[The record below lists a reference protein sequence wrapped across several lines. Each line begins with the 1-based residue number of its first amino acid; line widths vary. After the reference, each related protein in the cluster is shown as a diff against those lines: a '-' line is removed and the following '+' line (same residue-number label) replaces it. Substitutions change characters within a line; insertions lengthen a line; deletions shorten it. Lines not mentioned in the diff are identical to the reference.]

1 MHRIVTALA
10 ARPPPSQERRAP
22 VFEYLHALGVAEQGL
37 EAQLT
42 ATASRAGKT
51 SAADWLQRG
60 ATFFEEKLWPL
71 AEMSYLRGGDKAL
84 ALRAG
89 AARLFA
95 EARAAAAAAEARAAS
110 AKYRLAA
117 LALLQSAATRG
128 DAAGAAVFA
137 RAALALLSA
146 AQALE
151 EAREPAA
158 RSGLYEEAGHVV
170 WRGLGRPRE
179 AAWCFTLA
187 ASEQPRAAAQQWQHA
202 THAMRAAADFGGKG
216 RALEALRRMA
226 AGRMGEDKGDAE
238 AIAQVTGD
246 AATLRAVLHGLAK
259 EG

>member
-1 MHRIVTALA
+1 M
-10 ARPPPSQERRAP
+10 QERRAP

-95 EARAAAAAAEARAAS
+95 EARAAAAAEPHAAS

-128 DAAGAAVFA
+128 DTAGAAVFA

-146 AQALE
+146 AQSLE
-151 EAREPAA
+151 EARELAA

-202 THAMRAAADFGGKG
+202 TEAMRAAADFGGKG
-216 RALEALRRMA
+216 RALEALRRMS